1 MTNKGINMSFDNPYV
16 TAEFVTLTPD
26 QVRYYE
32 EVKRIIS
39 GIVDQPDGV
48 MYVLNALALTGDT
61 TLAKM
66 RLWVDEAA
74 SGSMDSRALVGI
86 IHERPLGEPMLNC

>member
-1 MTNKGINMSFDNPYV
+1 MSFDNPYV
-16 TAEFVTLTPD
+16 TAGFMTLTPG

-48 MYVLNALALTGDT
+48 MYVLNALAQTGDATLT
-61 TLAKM
+61 TM
-66 RLWVDEAA
+66 QLWVDVAA
-74 SGSMDSRALVGI
+74 GGSMDSRDLVGI